1 MRDMPTTAPT
11 ESFPTPVRAAQ
22 PSRVA
27 AAMHSDRGL
36 VRERNEDAALLG
48 TNLFAVADGVGGNRA
63 GDVAARIAT
72 TVFSAQA
79 ADAPGAL
86 QLRAAAL
93 AAHRAVAR
101 AGAVD
106 PALTGMATTLTALLL
121 CEDGVAVT
129 HVGDS
134 RAYRLR
140 DGRLERMTTDHTAAA
155 SLAARGRAPACARP
169 HATLMRAVGSRDGD
183 RPDVGVHDARSG
195 DLWLLCSDGLTDQ
208 ISAAELLACLQTAAS
223 PPDAVRTL
231 VDLANKAGGRDNV
244 TVVAVELR

>member
-1 MRDMPTTAPT
+1 MPTTAPT
-11 ESFPTPVRAAQ
+11 ESFPTPVRRTR
-22 PSRVA
+22 PSRVAA

-36 VRERNEDAALLG
+36 VRERNEDVGLLG

-72 TVFSAQA
+72 TVFRAHA
-79 ADAPGAL
+79 ENATGAL

-101 AGAVD
+101 AGAAD
-106 PALTGMATTLTALLL
+106 PALSGMATTLSALLL
-121 CEDGVAVT
+121 CEDGVAVA

-140 DGRLERMTTDHTAAA
+140 DSRLERMTADHTAAA
-155 SLAARGRAPACARP
+155 WLAARGRASSCARP
-169 HATLMRAVGSRDGD
+169 HATLMRAVGGRDGD

-195 DLWLLCSDGLTDQ
+195 DVWLLCSDGLTDQ
-208 ISAAELLACLQTAAS
+208 VSEPELLACLQDAQN

-231 VDLANKAGGRDNV
+231 VDLANQAGGRDNV